1 MEVEP
6 WHFDGEA
13 VATLSFHGVLAL
25 GGLLEQFVC

>member
-13 VATLSFHGVLAL
+13 VATPSFRGALAL